1 MKIAFE
7 GNEDLHDICDLYV
20 TELGKFVTYGQAN
33 GFIS

>member
-20 TELGKFVTYGQAN
+20 TELEKFVTYGQAN